1 MFIFTNKKKNT
12 LTAFIIIF
20 FLIVVS
26 IITIINTYSQNTET
40 LSNKIL
46 ENSQEYDFD
55 CDGEND
61 QLTIISTNS
70 TYSIKIKNS
79 TGEILLKSNE
89 FDYSLLD
96 ISPSCKINISYIDL
110 NRNKIPELIIS
121 GFKNNKPAF
130 YIFQWIDNTFKEIL
144 FSQNN
149 ILGILD
155 YNNSRTPKVF
165 TTNSTTGDKGT
176 NSYILNSNSIK
187 DITFSKQTIPSLG
200 NIQTLINL
208 IEADYELDDAPD
220 IFTSYIPSEELGIL
234 WNLNKST
241 YHYTFQN
248 SYFYD
253 ISWDNSG
260 KVTSIYWVLSF
271 EKINLIDSNAKPQE
285 FTIYAKVNL
294 EEINEYKISSIIKN

>member
-1 MFIFTNKKKNT
+1 MFNFINKKKNT
-12 LTAFIIIF
+12 LITLIFIF
-20 FLIVVS
+20 FLIS
-26 IITIINTYSQNTET
+26 IITIINTYFQNTET
-40 LSNKIL
+40 LSNNIL
-46 ENSQEYDFD
+46 ENIPEYDFD

-61 QLTIISTNS
+61 EVTIISTNS

-96 ISPSCKINISYIDL
+96 ITSSCSINISYIDL

-121 GFKNNKPAF
+121 GFKNNKPTF
-130 YIFQWIDNTFKEIL
+130 YIFQWLDNTFKEIL
-144 FSQNN
+144 FSQGN

-165 TTNSTTGDKGT
+165 TTNSSVGDKGT

-187 DITFSKQTIPSLG
+187 DISFSKQSIPSLG

-234 WNLNKST
+234 WNLDKST
-241 YHYTFQN
+241 YRYSFQKG
-248 SYFYD
+248 YFYD
-253 ISWDNSG
+253 ISWDNLG
-260 KVTSIYWVLSF
+260 KATSIYWVLSF
-271 EKINLIDSNAKPQE
+271 EKFNFIDSNNAPE
-285 FTIYAKVNL
+285 ELTIYVKVNL
-294 EEINEYKISSIIKN
+294 EELDKYKISSIIKN

>member
-1 MFIFTNKKKNT
+1 MFNFITIKKNT
-12 LTAFIIIF
+12 LIAFIIIF
-20 FLIVVS
+20 FLINIS
-26 IITIINTYSQNTET
+26 IITIINTYLQNSET

-46 ENSQEYDFD
+46 ESNQEYDFD

-61 QLTIISTNS
+61 ELTILSTNS

-79 TGEILLKSNE
+79 TGEILLKSNK
-89 FDYSLLD
+89 FDYSLID
-96 ISPSCKINISYIDL
+96 IAPSCRINISYIDL

-121 GFKNNKPAF
+121 GFKNNKPTF
-130 YIFQWIDNTFKEIL
+130 YIFQWMDNNFKEIL

-155 YNNSRTPKVF
+155 YNNSRTPKLF
-165 TTNSTTGDKGT
+165 TTNSATGDKGT

-187 DITFSKQTIPSLG
+187 DITFSKQTIPSLS

-234 WNLNKST
+234 WNLDKST
-241 YHYTFQN
+241 YRYSFQKG
-248 SYFYD
+248 YFYD

-260 KVTSIYWVLSF
+260 KSTSIYWVLSF
-271 EKINLIDSNAKPQE
+271 EKINFINSNTTPE
-285 FTIYAKVNL
+285 ELTMHVKVNL
-294 EEINEYKISSIIKN
+294 EELDEYKISSIVKN

>member
-1 MFIFTNKKKNT
+1 MFNFITIKKNT
-12 LTAFIIIF
+12 LIAFIIIF
-20 FLIVVS
+20 FLINIS
-26 IITIINTYSQNTET
+26 IITIINTYLQNSET

-46 ENSQEYDFD
+46 ESNQEYDFD

-61 QLTIISTNS
+61 ELTILSTNS

-79 TGEILLKSNE
+79 TGEILLKSNK

-96 ISPSCKINISYIDL
+96 IAPSCRINISYIDL

-121 GFKNNKPAF
+121 GFKNNKPTF
-130 YIFQWIDNTFKEIL
+130 YIFQWMDNTFKEIL

-155 YNNSRTPKVF
+155 YNNSRTPKLF

-234 WNLNKST
+234 WNLDKST
-241 YHYTFQN
+241 YRYSFQKG
-248 SYFYD
+248 YFYD

-260 KVTSIYWVLSF
+260 KATSIYWVLSF
-271 EKINLIDSNAKPQE
+271 EKINFINSNTTPE
-285 FTIYAKVNL
+285 ELTMHVKVNL
-294 EEINEYKISSIIKN
+294 EELDEYKISSIIKN

>member
-1 MFIFTNKKKNT
+1 MFNFITIKKNT
-12 LTAFIIIF
+12 LIAFIIIF
-20 FLIVVS
+20 FLINIS
-26 IITIINTYSQNTET
+26 IITIINTYLQNSET

-46 ENSQEYDFD
+46 ESNQEYDFD

-61 QLTIISTNS
+61 ELTILSTNS

-79 TGEILLKSNE
+79 TGEILLKSNK

-96 ISPSCKINISYIDL
+96 IDPSCRINISYIDL

-121 GFKNNKPAF
+121 GFKNNKPTF
-130 YIFQWIDNTFKEIL
+130 YIFQWMDNTFKEIL

-155 YNNSRTPKVF
+155 YNNSRTPKLF

-187 DITFSKQTIPSLG
+187 DITFSKQTIPSLS

-234 WNLNKST
+234 WNLDKST
-241 YHYTFQN
+241 YRYSFQKG
-248 SYFYD
+248 YFYD

-260 KVTSIYWVLSF
+260 KATSIYWVLSF
-271 EKINLIDSNAKPQE
+271 EKINFINSNTTPE
-285 FTIYAKVNL
+285 ELTMHVKVNL
-294 EEINEYKISSIIKN
+294 EELDEYKISSIIKN

>member
-1 MFIFTNKKKNT
+1 MFNFINIKKKT
-12 LTAFIIIF
+12 IIAFIIIY
-20 FLIVVS
+20 FLIT
-26 IITIINTYSQNTET
+26 IITIINTYSQDTET
-40 LSNKIL
+40 LSNNIL
-46 ENSQEYDFD
+46 ENNQEYDFD

-96 ISPSCKINISYIDL
+96 INSSCSINISYIDL
-110 NRNKIPELIIS
+110 NRNKVPELIIS
-121 GFKNNKPAF
+121 GFKNNKPTF

-176 NSYILNSNSIK
+176 NSYILNSNSLK

-200 NIQTLINL
+200 NIQTIINL
-208 IEADYELDDAPD
+208 VEADYELEDAPD

-234 WNLNKST
+234 WNLDKST
-241 YHYTFQN
+241 YQYSFQKG
-248 SYFYD
+248 YFYD

-260 KVTSIYWVLSF
+260 KATSIYWALSF
-271 EKINLIDSNAKPQE
+271 EKINCIDSNSNPKE
-285 FTIYAKVNL
+285 LTIYVKASL
-294 EEINEYKISSIIKN
+294 EELDEYKISSIINN

>member
-1 MFIFTNKKKNT
+1 MFNFINIKKKT
-12 LTAFIIIF
+12 IIAFIIIY
-20 FLIVVS
+20 FLIT
-26 IITIINTYSQNTET
+26 IITIINTYSQDTET
-40 LSNKIL
+40 LSNNIL
-46 ENSQEYDFD
+46 ENNQEYDFD

-96 ISPSCKINISYIDL
+96 INSSCSINISYIDL
-110 NRNKIPELIIS
+110 NRNKVPELIIS
-121 GFKNNKPAF
+121 GFKNNKSTF

-149 ILGILD
+149 ILGVLD

-176 NSYILNSNSIK
+176 NSYILNSNSLK

-208 IEADYELDDAPD
+208 VEADYELEDAPD

-234 WNLNKST
+234 WNLDKST
-241 YHYTFQN
+241 YQYSFQKG
-248 SYFYD
+248 YFYD

-260 KVTSIYWVLSF
+260 KATSIYWALSF
-271 EKINLIDSNAKPQE
+271 EKINCIDSNSNPKE
-285 FTIYAKVNL
+285 LTIYVKVSL
-294 EEINEYKISSIIKN
+294 EELDEYKISSIIKN

>member
-1 MFIFTNKKKNT
+1 MFNFKKTKKNIIT
-12 LTAFIIIF
+12 FIILF
-20 FLIVVS
+20 FLIGIS
-26 IITIINTYSQNTET
+26 IITIINTYSKNTET
-40 LSNKIL
+40 LSNSLL
-46 ENSQEYDFD
+46 ENNQEYDFD
-55 CDGEND
+55 CDGED
-61 QLTIISTNS
+61 DRLTIISTNS

-96 ISPSCKINISYIDL
+96 ITSSCSINISYIDL

-121 GFKNNKPAF
+121 GFKNNKPTF

-187 DITFSKQTIPSLG
+187 DITFSNQTIPSLG

-234 WNLNKST
+234 WNLDKST
-241 YHYTFQN
+241 YRYSFQKG
-248 SYFYD
+248 YFYD
-253 ISWDNSG
+253 ISWNNLG
-260 KVTSIYWVLSF
+260 KATSIYWVLSF
-271 EKINLIDSNAKPQE
+271 EKIN
-285 FTIYAKVNL
+285 FT
-294 EEINEYKISSIIKN
+294 

>member
-1 MFIFTNKKKNT
+1 MFNFINKKKTILIT
-12 LTAFIIIF
+12 LIIIF
-20 FLIVVS
+20 FLIS
-26 IITIINTYSQNTET
+26 IITIINTYLQNTET
-40 LSNKIL
+40 LSNNLL
-46 ENSQEYDFD
+46 ENIPEYDFD

-61 QLTIISTNS
+61 ELTIISTNS

-96 ISPSCKINISYIDL
+96 ITSSCSINISYIDL

-121 GFKNNKPAF
+121 GFKNNKPTF
-130 YIFQWIDNTFKEIL
+130 YIFQWLDNTFKEIL

-165 TTNSTTGDKGT
+165 TTNSSTGDKGT

-187 DITFSKQTIPSLG
+187 DISFSKQSIPSLG

-208 IEADYELDDAPD
+208 IEADYELDDTPD

-234 WNLNKST
+234 WNLDKST
-241 YHYTFQN
+241 YRYSFQKG
-248 SYFYD
+248 YFYD
-253 ISWDNSG
+253 ISWDNLG
-260 KVTSIYWVLSF
+260 KATSIYWVLSF
-271 EKINLIDSNAKPQE
+271 EKFNFIDSNNAPE
-285 FTIYAKVNL
+285 ELTIHVKVNL
-294 EEINEYKISSIIKN
+294 EEVDEYKISSIIKN

>member
-1 MFIFTNKKKNT
+1 MFNFITIKKNT
-12 LTAFIIIF
+12 LITFIIIF
-20 FLIVVS
+20 FLINIS
-26 IITIINTYSQNTET
+26 IITIINTYLQNSET

-46 ENSQEYDFD
+46 ESNQEYDFD

-61 QLTIISTNS
+61 ELTILSTNS

-79 TGEILLKSNE
+79 TGEILLKSNK

-96 ISPSCKINISYIDL
+96 IDPSCRINISYIDL

-121 GFKNNKPAF
+121 GFKNNKPTF
-130 YIFQWIDNTFKEIL
+130 YIFQWMDNTFKEIL

-155 YNNSRTPKVF
+155 YNNSRTPKLF

-234 WNLNKST
+234 WNLDKST
-241 YHYTFQN
+241 YRYSFQKG
-248 SYFYD
+248 YFYD

-260 KVTSIYWVLSF
+260 KATSIYWVLSF
-271 EKINLIDSNAKPQE
+271 EKINFINSNTTPE
-285 FTIYAKVNL
+285 ELTMHVKVNL
-294 EEINEYKISSIIKN
+294 EELDEYKISSIIKN